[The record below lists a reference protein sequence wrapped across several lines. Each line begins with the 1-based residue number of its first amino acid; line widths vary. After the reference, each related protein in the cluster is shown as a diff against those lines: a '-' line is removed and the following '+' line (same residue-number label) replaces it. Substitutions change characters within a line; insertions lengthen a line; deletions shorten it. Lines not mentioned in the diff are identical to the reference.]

1 MDRGD
6 FKSGRGHVTG
16 QLWVPSDE
24 RPVYEL
30 GNWICNSSIHQQLC
44 SVTFSQTKAAKLT
57 LNLKVLLCEQKKL
70 VKVSACFFFL
80 CLQNQSRWKAMSEE
94 ALKSVTAPGTI
105 TSLPPLPPL
114 CAPSLDP
121 AAASNQL
128 ELEMRCLVSEH
139 RKVKQCW
146 TKCGLKNVFEV
157 KFNSL
162 FIFLSVQYQFLQL
175 PHFVVERQG
184 DCICPLSND

>member
-1 MDRGD
+1 
-6 FKSGRGHVTG
+6 
-16 QLWVPSDE
+16 
-24 RPVYEL
+24 
-30 GNWICNSSIHQQLC
+30 
-44 SVTFSQTKAAKLT
+44 
-57 LNLKVLLCEQKKL
+57 
-70 VKVSACFFFL
+70 
-80 CLQNQSRWKAMSEE
+80 MSEE

-146 TKCGLKNVFEV
+146 TKCGKKKGFEV